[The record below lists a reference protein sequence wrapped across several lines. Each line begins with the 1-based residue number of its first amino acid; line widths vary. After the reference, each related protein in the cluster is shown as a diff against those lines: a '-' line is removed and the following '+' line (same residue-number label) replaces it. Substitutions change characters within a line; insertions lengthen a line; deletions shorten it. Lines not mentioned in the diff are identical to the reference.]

1 MSFFLLFD
9 IINMVIKM
17 KKIVG
22 IFVLIIFIIIL
33 VLLYSRY
40 IGTKGLSV
48 KEYKISYSNLSDDFY
63 GLKIVHLSDV
73 HYKTLI
79 NKKELEKIVDKIN
92 STKPD
97 IVILSGDLFNSSNK
111 LSNDEIDE
119 ITECLKNINASIGKF
134 AIKGDNDIIDNWNTI
149 ISNSNFKDLNNTYEL
164 IYTNKTNYIFLA
176 GISSNISDSNID
188 NKLKDIYEF
197 LNDENNKPNYSIL
210 VMHEPDFID
219 QIDYDKF
226 NLVLA
231 GHSLN
236 GLIKLPI
243 IGGILKQDKA
253 KKYYSEHY
261 KLNNTEFYISSGL
274 GVDKYRFRLFN
285 KPSFNLYRITN

>member
-1 MSFFLLFD
+1 
-9 IINMVIKM
+9 M